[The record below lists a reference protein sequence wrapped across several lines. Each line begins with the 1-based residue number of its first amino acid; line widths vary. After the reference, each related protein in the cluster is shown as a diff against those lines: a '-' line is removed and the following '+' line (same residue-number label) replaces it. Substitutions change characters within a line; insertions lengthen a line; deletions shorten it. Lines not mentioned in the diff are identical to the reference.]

1 MRLDSFDL
9 NLLVALDALLR
20 RRSVTE
26 AANELHLTQSA
37 MSSALKRA
45 RQHFEDDLIYY
56 DGQSMVPTAVG
67 SMIESQIPDILAQL
81 RNIASLRAN
90 RDLFGLKRR
99 FTFIASDYVCAVF
112 MSAFAK
118 HISQVAPLVS
128 VVLLPFTQETYSQ
141 FQRGAVDFMIAP
153 DFGLTGS
160 VDFTPLFEDTFSVA
174 MWAGHPKAK
183 SGLLAED
190 YVRAPHVVTQ
200 FFREGGMSHL
210 ERFFDK
216 RDDKLNVVAALSS
229 FVTLPFYVEGT
240 ANLATIHNR
249 LLNQFKPLGDLVFQ
263 PPPILIPPLQEYL
276 ITARKHRHDAEAQLL
291 AHEILRVG
299 KTLEPNESEL

>member
-56 DGQSMVPTAVG
+56 DGQAMVPTAVG
-67 SMIESQIPDILAQL
+67 YTIERQIPDILTQL

-90 RDLFGLKRR
+90 SDLSKLKRR

-118 HISQVAPLVS
+118 HISRVAPLVS
-128 VVLLPFTQETYSQ
+128 IVLLPFTQETYSQ

-160 VDFTPLFEDTFSVA
+160 VDFTPLFHDTFSVA

-183 SGLLAED
+183 SGLSAED
-190 YVRAPHVVTQ
+190 FTGATHVITQ

-210 ERFFDK
+210 ERFFDQ
-216 RDDKLNVVAALSS
+216 RADKLNVVVGLSS
-229 FVTLPFYVEGT
+229 FVTLPFYLEGT
-240 ANLATIHNR
+240 FNLATIHNR

-263 PPPILIPPLQEYL
+263 PPPLPIPPLQEHL
-276 ITARKHRHDAEAQLL
+276 ITARKHRHDVEAQLL
-291 AHEILRVG
+291 AEELLRVG
-299 KTLEPNESEL
+299 KTLEPKGNEL